1 MPEETQV
8 VSKQADEIINYYEP
22 SLEKKR
28 RLPEATILLTYLE
41 MKTVIFQR
49 KGILNLLEDYR

>member
-22 SLEKKR
+22 SLEKKGDFLR
-28 RLPEATILLTYLE
+28 QQYCLLIL
-41 MKTVIFQR
+41 R
-49 KGILNLLEDYR
+49 